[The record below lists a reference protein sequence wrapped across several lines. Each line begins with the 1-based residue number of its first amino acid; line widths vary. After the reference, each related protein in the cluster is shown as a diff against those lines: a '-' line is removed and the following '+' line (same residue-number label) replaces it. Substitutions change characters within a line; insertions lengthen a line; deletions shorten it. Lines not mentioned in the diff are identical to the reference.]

1 MTTSAALRSFDRR
14 FFAFTA
20 IGFVL
25 LVLAGFARTYYF
37 KAFFGAP
44 PLPSRLV
51 HLHGLLMTAW
61 VALFATQV
69 WLISSRQVKVHQ
81 RLGYAGVGLA
91 VLIVAAG
98 LVTAMRAGKY
108 GSPSMPPNIP
118 SQAFMAIPLFDLLM
132 FSMLFGAALYF
143 RKRPAA
149 HKSLMLL
156 TAINFVPPA
165 IARIPIAALQ
175 SLGPL
180 WFFGFPTVLMLV
192 CLAIDWRRR
201 GQVNTVFLA
210 GSLLLIASYPVRLAL
225 MGTAGWMQFAVWLT
239 SLV

>member
-1 MTTSAALRSFDRR
+1 
-14 FFAFTA
+14 
-20 IGFVL
+20 
-25 LVLAGFARTYYF
+25 
-37 KAFFGAP
+37 
-44 PLPSRLV
+44 
-51 HLHGLLMTAW
+51 
-61 VALFATQV
+61 
-69 WLISSRQVKVHQ
+69 
-81 RLGYAGVGLA
+81 
-91 VLIVAAG
+91 
-98 LVTAMRAGKY
+98 
-108 GSPSMPPNIP
+108 MPPNIP

-132 FSMLFGAALYF
+132 FSMLFGAAVYF

-210 GSLLLIASYPVRLAL
+210 GSLLLIASYPIRLAL
-225 MGTAGWMQFAVWLT
+225 MSTAGWMQFAVWLT
-239 SLV
+239 SFV

>member
-1 MTTSAALRSFDRR
+1 MTTSATLRSFDRR

-25 LVLAGFARTYYF
+25 LVLAGFARTYYL
-37 KAFFGAP
+37 KAYFGGP
-44 PLPSRLV
+44 PLPSLLV
-51 HLHGLLMTAW
+51 HVHGLLMTAW
-61 VALFATQV
+61 VTLFATQV
-69 WLISSRQVKVHQ
+69 WLISSRQIRIHQ

-132 FSMLFGAALYF
+132 FSMLFGAAVYF

-165 IARIPIAALQ
+165 IARIPITALQ
-175 SLGPL
+175 GLGPL

-210 GSLLLIASYPVRLAL
+210 GSLLLIASFPIRLAL

-239 SLV
+239 SFV